1 MATVSEIIR
10 ARGCSTAPV
19 KGLSE
24 QIIDEINLIIPNV
37 LVSIDD
43 LDISGN
49 DDTVNLISVQ

>member
-43 LDISGN
+43 LDTAVALSMW
-49 DDTVNLISVQ
+49 DSKSLI